1 MKTTHLILKNILHL
15 DDYCRSV
22 LPILKEEYFDDL
34 TERRLFGY
42 INKFVNEY
50 NSRPS
55 LEVLKILNAEATKI
69 SNEDKEATEELI
81 LTWKDKEEHNIDW
94 LLSETEKFCKDQA
107 IFNALSQS
115 LEILNN
121 PKDKRDK
128 GAIPDLLRDAL
139 AVSIDSKIGHDFI
152 DAADE
157 RFDFY
162 RRKEERIP
170 FDLEMLNKI
179 TGGGLPKKTL
189 TIIVAGVNVGKSLA
203 MCHMATANLLAG
215 KNVLY
220 ITCEMA
226 EEVIGERIDANAL
239 DITLD
244 SIKQISKKQYLTAM
258 KGLHNRT
265 SGKLIIKE
273 YPTSSVNVSNFRFL
287 LHELEIKKKFVPD
300 IIYVDYLNIC
310 TSSTIKNTG
319 LVNSYTL
326 IKNISEEFRGLAVEK
341 NLPIVTASQFTRSGS
356 TNSDSDMTDIAE
368 SFGIA
373 ATADLV
379 LALIKTDELTQM
391 NQLMFKQLKNRFAD
405 VTKYV
410 KFLVGVDRNKMRLY
424 DLGDNSGVEGEFQQ
438 PTPELLMEDNN
449 SKMKKFGSFKF

>member
-15 DDYCRSV
+15 DDYTRHV
-22 LPILKEEYFDDL
+22 MPILKEEYFDDL

-94 LLSETEKFCKDQA
+94 LLAETEKFCKDQA

-244 SIKQISKKQYLTAM
+244 SLKQISKKQYLTAM

>member
-1 MKTTHLILKNILHL
+1 MKTTHLILKNLLHL
-15 DDYCRSV
+15 EDYFRIV

-34 TERRLFGY
+34 TERRLFKY
-42 INKFVNEY
+42 ISKFVNEY

-69 SNEDKEATEELI
+69 SNEDKETTEELI
-81 LTWKDKEEHNIDW
+81 ITWKDKEEINIDW
-94 LLSETEKFCKDQA
+94 LLAETEKFCKDQA

-226 EEVIGERIDANAL
+226 EEVIGERVDANSL
-239 DITLD
+239 DITLETL
-244 SIKQISKKQYLTAM
+244 KQISKKQYLNLM
-258 KGLHNRT
+258 KSLHERT

-287 LHELEIKKKFVPD
+287 LHELDIKKKFVPD

-310 TSSTIKNTG
+310 TSSSIKNNG

-391 NQLMFKQLKNRFAD
+391 NQLMFKQLKNRFGD

-424 DLGDNSGVEGEFQQ
+424 DLGDNSGVEAEFQQ

>member
-15 DDYCRSV
+15 DDYTRHV
-22 LPILKEEYFDDL
+22 MPILKEEYFDDL

-94 LLSETEKFCKDQA
+94 LLAETEKFCKDQA

-244 SIKQISKKQYLTAM
+244 SLKQISKKQYLTAM

-438 PTPELLMEDNN
+438 PTPELLNENTN
-449 SKMKKFGSFKF
+449 KMAKFGSFKF